1 MKSNSKMNIKN
12 SIIPNNFQ
20 ETIIQT
26 EMNLK
31 KDSNNI
37 NLIKKLLYLYCVI
50 NNLKKRLQL
59 NIMILRII
67 VIFQNTL

>member
-37 NLIKKLLYLYCVI
+37 NLIKKLLYLYSVI

>member
-37 NLIKKLLYLYCVI
+37 NLIKKLLYLYSVI

-59 NIMILRII
+59 NIMIL
-67 VIFQNTL
+67 

>member
-37 NLIKKLLYLYCVI
+37 NLIKKLLYLYSVI
-50 NNLKKRLQL
+50 VNLKKRLQL